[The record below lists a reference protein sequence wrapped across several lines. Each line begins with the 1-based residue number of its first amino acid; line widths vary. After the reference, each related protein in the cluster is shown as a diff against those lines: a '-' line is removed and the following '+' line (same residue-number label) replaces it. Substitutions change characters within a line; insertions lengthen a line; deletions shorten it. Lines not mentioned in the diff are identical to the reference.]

1 MASSASLTSGLI
13 KGRWKVVRKIGQ
25 GAFGEIYQGR
35 NVVNGEEIAVKVER
49 IDSKKQVLK
58 LEVAV
63 LKKLQVRRS
72 QFSFLFFFF
81 FFLFFPFLSDS
92 HASMWFLL

>member
-1 MASSASLTSGLI
+1 M
-13 KGRWKVVRKIGQ
+13 VRKIGQ

-63 LKKLQVRRS
+63 LKKLQVRRLRLV
-72 QFSFLFFFF
+72 FSFFSSCFF
-81 FFLFFPFLSDS
+81 FFLSDS
-92 HASMWFLL
+92 RASMWFLL